1 MVSMCT
7 LSDVQLGKAAQVC
20 CRASAECSQEMVQL
34 MQDQQML
41 LLQSTTASLRQ
52 QEKGSGSWRKIL
64 CSSEHVMSCGKGLI
78 LSALYLCPRQ
88 QCAAV
93 QEAHGLSLGHLIQ
106 NHREDDGP
114 SVTHHCAGL
123 GLFLGS
129 FFFFFFIELNKVI
142 CILHRVW
149 GFSTSS

>member
-1 MVSMCT
+1 MCT
-7 LSDVQLGKAAQVC
+7 LSDVQLGIAAQVC
-20 CRASAECSQEMVQL
+20 CYASAECSREMVQL

-64 CSSEHVMSCGKGLI
+64 CSSEHVMSRGKGLI
-78 LSALYLCPRQ
+78 LAALCLCPRQ

-114 SVTHHCAGL
+114 SVTHHCTGL